1 MSALPHLIA
10 FAVALAGAA
19 YLYLGAPRQQWLAQ
33 PWPAGISRFG
43 GAALLGLSWLIWTAA
58 LRPTTAF
65 FVVLTV
71 TMATLTVLPAA
82 AALARRPLASAP
94 ARAS

>member
-10 FAVALAGAA
+10 FAVAVTGAA
-19 YLYLGAPRQQWLAQ
+19 YLYLGAPRQQWLTR

-43 GAALLGLSWLIWTAA
+43 GLALLGLSWLIWAAA

-71 TMATLTVLPAA
+71 AMAALTVLPAA
-82 AALARRPLASAP
+82 AALWRRP